1 MYGMISSSMNEL
13 IKVNKDEKWIEWY
26 HPVWMN

>member
-1 MYGMISSSMNEL
+1 MNRMILSIMNQL
-13 IKVNKDEKWIEWY
+13 IKVNKDEKCMEWY